1 MVRKI
6 EQTSIK
12 NGIEKMIEERKTA
25 RLPKRRSWS
34 LRRRGPP
41 PPRAQGERVGGEVKT
56 TLATRAVAH
65 SHPPT
70 QHISL
75 GRWENSRK
83 HT

>member
-1 MVRKI
+1 MANKTLQEPAGVRYWGGA
-6 EQTSIK
+6 Q
-12 NGIEKMIEERKTA
+12 
-25 RLPKRRSWS
+25 
-34 LRRRGPP
+34 
-41 PPRAQGERVGGEVKT
+41 AQGEGVGGEVKT

-83 HT
+83 PI